1 MDPIVN
7 MIVNDENASDIS
19 NKIKEVL
26 YSKAAENIEA
36 LKPYVAASIFGDNTS
51 DEEGEE

>member
-7 MIVNDENASDIS
+7 MIVQDANASDITD
-19 NKIKEVL
+19 KIKEVL

-36 LKPYVAASIFGDNTS
+36 LKPYVAASLFGDDVDTQ
-51 DEEGEE
+51 DEE